1 MRLNRPWLLLRYS
14 GISKVEYSN
23 GNNFIHQRLSRPAG
37 TALFYYMTV
46 NSFVFSNNRRYRITR
61 HSLFWLLWILYYTV
75 FNVLYW
81 QNEYPLDQTFFES
94 LVEVSLSTPM
104 DMIFCYSIIYFL
116 LPRYL
121 FRGRYIQM
129 ILLWLLFS
137 VLFILAFRAYNHE
150 VVPYLRKGF
159 GLPPPVFSK
168 NVYWSFLNLFYQIN
182 MEGGLAAAIKL
193 GKMWFIK
200 QQELDLIKKEKQKTE
215 PQSMEG
221 KILPVFLID
230 ALDRLEQL
238 SVVKPSLI
246 PGMVKK
252 IKNLLLHVIY
262 NSNMA
267 SVSLEKELTV
277 LEEYIELEKTGM
289 PENLRVVVKIIG
301 NTAGERIAPFIILPL
316 VENGFRQLS
325 RLDLPDKFIDI
336 EIRVDNG
343 NLQMKVGWSKPID
356 SSTLINGGSLFLQN
370 IGKRL
375 NLLYPESHELKVVI
389 TTEQFIIHLKMQLDR
404 ALYTN

>member
-1 MRLNRPWLLLRYS
+1 
-14 GISKVEYSN
+14 
-23 GNNFIHQRLSRPAG
+23 
-37 TALFYYMTV
+37 MTV

-81 QNEYPLDQTFFES
+81 QNEYPLDRTFFES

-150 VVPYLRKGF
+150 VVPYIRKGF

-215 PQSMEG
+215 AQSMEG

-316 VENGFRQLS
+316 VENGFRQLF

-356 SSTLINGGSLFLQN
+356 SSTLINGGSLSLQN

>member
-1 MRLNRPWLLLRYS
+1 MVVFSEGFCKLK
-14 GISKVEYSN
+14 KV
-23 GNNFIHQRLSRPAG
+23 FIFSL
-37 TALFYYMTV
+37 MTV
-46 NSFVFSNNRRYRITR
+46 NSLVFSNNRRYRIAR

-75 FNVLYW
+75 FSVIYW
-81 QNEYPLDQTFFES
+81 QRQYPLEQTFFAS

-121 FRGRYIQM
+121 YRGRYIKM
-129 ILLWLLFS
+129 TLLWLLFS

-150 VVPYLRKGF
+150 VVPYIRKAF

-168 NVYWSFLNLFYQIN
+168 NVPWVFLNLFYQIN

-200 QQELDLIKKEKQKTE
+200 QQELDLIKKEKQKIE
-215 PQSMEG
+215 PQLQEG
-221 KILPVFLID
+221 KMQPVFLLD
-230 ALDRLEQL
+230 ALDRVEQL

-252 IKNLLLHVIY
+252 IKNLMLYVIY
-262 NSNMA
+262 ENNMA
-267 SVSLEKELTV
+267 SVSLEKELV
-277 LEEYIELEKTGM
+277 LLEEYIELEKTGM
-289 PENLRVVVKIIG
+289 AENLRAIVKIIG
-301 NTAGERIAPFIILPL
+301 HTAGERIAPFIILPL

-325 RLDLPDKFIDI
+325 RLELPDKFIDI
-336 EIRVDNG
+336 GIRVESG
-343 NLQMKVGWSKPID
+343 NFHLKVGWSKPID
-356 SSTLINGGSLFLQN
+356 SSTLVNGGSLSLQN

-375 NLLYPESHELKVVI
+375 LLLYPESHELKVVI
-389 TTEQFIIHLKMQLDR
+389 TTDQFIIDLKINLNR
-404 ALYTN
+404 AIN

>member
-1 MRLNRPWLLLRYS
+1 
-14 GISKVEYSN
+14 
-23 GNNFIHQRLSRPAG
+23 
-37 TALFYYMTV
+37 MTV
-46 NSFVFSNNRRYRITR
+46 NSFVFSNNRRYRISR

-75 FNVLYW
+75 FSVLYW
-81 QNEYPLDQTFFES
+81 QNQYPLEQTFFAS
-94 LVEVSLSTPM
+94 LAEVSLSTPM

-121 FRGRYIQM
+121 YRGHYIKM

-137 VLFILAFRAYNHE
+137 VLFILVFRAYNHE
-150 VVPYLRKGF
+150 VVPNIRRGF

-168 NVYWSFLNLFYQIN
+168 NMYWSFLNLFYQIN

-200 QQELDLIKKEKQKTE
+200 EQELDLIKKEKQNIE
-215 PQSMEG
+215 PQLQEG
-221 KILPVFLID
+221 KMLPVFLID
-230 ALDRLEQL
+230 ALDRVEHL
-238 SVVKPSLI
+238 SVVKSSLI
-246 PGMVKK
+246 PGMVKR
-252 IKNLLLHVIY
+252 IKSLLLYVIY
-262 NSNMA
+262 DNNMA
-267 SVSLEKELTV
+267 SVSLEKELLL
-277 LEEYIELEKTGM
+277 LEEYIELEKTGR
-289 PENLRVVVKIIG
+289 PENLRVTVKTIG

-325 RLDLPDKFIDI
+325 RLDLPDKYIDI
-336 EIRVDNG
+336 GIRVESG

-356 SSTLINGGSLFLQN
+356 SSTLVNGGSLSLQN

-375 NLLYPESHELKVVI
+375 DLLYPASHELKVVI
-389 TTEQFIIHLKMQLDR
+389 TTEQFIIDLKMQLDR